1 MSSEKVSGDDQI
13 IPTAIN
19 ALMEQRATFQG
30 WLDKLDQKRGNASPD
45 VYRKV
50 LSDYRERLEEVEE
63 ELTGHRTEL
72 ESTLDEHRERVE
84 KLEEERNDRS
94 AELEEV
100 ELRFAVGEFEE
111 GEWDRLKA
119 DYLSEL
125 NATSERLSAEQDAVR
140 SLEEVL
146 VELSEPARAA
156 ARSDEDFD
164 DQVDDA
170 DSDAKSHAADD
181 ARAGEKD
188 RKFLDELEF
197 LESLSVDD
205 AEELDSVSI
214 SFEGDEADTRD

>member
-1 MSSEKVSGDDQI
+1 MSSKNVSGDDQI
-13 IPTAIN
+13 IPAAIN
-19 ALMEQRATFQG
+19 ALMEQRATFQA
-30 WLDKLDQKRGNASPD
+30 WLDKLDRKRGNASPD

-50 LSDYRERLEEVEE
+50 LSDYRDRLEEVEE
-63 ELTGHRTEL
+63 ELAGHRAEL

-84 KLEEERNDRS
+84 KLEEERNERS

-119 DYLSEL
+119 EYLAEL
-125 NATSERLSAEQDAVR
+125 NATSERLGAEQDAVR
-140 SLEEVL
+140 GLEEVL

-156 ARSDEDFD
+156 RRSEEDFA
-164 DQVDDA
+164 DQADELGSVMESDDA
-170 DSDAKSHAADD
+170 GQAKTV
-181 ARAGEKD
+181 EKD

-214 SFEGDEADTRD
+214 SLEGEEGDTRD

>member
-1 MSSEKVSGDDQI
+1 MSSKNVSGDDQI
-13 IPTAIN
+13 IPAAIN

-30 WLDKLDQKRGNASPD
+30 WLDKLDRKRGNASPD

-63 ELTGHRTEL
+63 ELSGHRTEL
-72 ESTLDEHRERVE
+72 ESTLDEHRDRVE

-94 AELEEV
+94 AELEEA
-100 ELRFAVGEFEE
+100 ELRFAVGEYEE

-119 DYLSEL
+119 DFLSEL

-146 VELSEPARAA
+146 VELSEPARAQ
-156 ARSDEDFD
+156 SDEDFD

-170 DSDAKSHAADD
+170 ESDAGSHAADD
-181 ARAGEKD
+181 VKAGEKD

-214 SFEGDEADTRD
+214 SLEGDEADTRD

>member
-1 MSSEKVSGDDQI
+1 
-13 IPTAIN
+13 
-19 ALMEQRATFQG
+19 MEQRTTFQG
-30 WLDKLDQKRGNASPD
+30 WLDKLDRKRGNASPD

-63 ELTGHRTEL
+63 ELSGHRTEL
-72 ESTLDEHRERVE
+72 ESTLDEHRDRVE
-84 KLEEERNDRS
+84 KLEEERNGQS
-94 AELEEV
+94 AELEEA

-119 DYLSEL
+119 DFLSEL

-156 ARSDEDFD
+156 AQSDEDFD

-170 DSDAKSHAADD
+170 QSDAESHAVDD
-181 ARAGEKD
+181 VKSGEKD

-205 AEELDSVSI
+205 ADELDSVSI
-214 SFEGDEADTRD
+214 SLEGDEADTRD

>member
-1 MSSEKVSGDDQI
+1 MSSKNVSGDDQI
-13 IPTAIN
+13 IPAAIN

-30 WLDKLDQKRGNASPD
+30 WLDKLDRKRGNASPD

-63 ELTGHRTEL
+63 ELSGHRTEL
-72 ESTLDEHRERVE
+72 ESTLDEHRDHVE
-84 KLEEERNDRS
+84 KLEEERNARS
-94 AELEEV
+94 AELEEA
-100 ELRFAVGEFEE
+100 ELRFAVGEYEE

-119 DYLSEL
+119 DFLSEL

-146 VELSEPARAA
+146 VELSEPARAQ
-156 ARSDEDFD
+156 SDEDFD
-164 DQVDDA
+164 DQVGDA
-170 DSDAKSHAADD
+170 ESDAGSDAADD
-181 ARAGEKD
+181 VKAGEKD

-214 SFEGDEADTRD
+214 SLEGDEADTRD